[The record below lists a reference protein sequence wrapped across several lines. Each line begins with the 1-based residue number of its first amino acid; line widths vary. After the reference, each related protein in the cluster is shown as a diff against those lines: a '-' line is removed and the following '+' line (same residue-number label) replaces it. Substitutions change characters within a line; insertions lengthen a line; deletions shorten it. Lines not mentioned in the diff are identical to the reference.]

1 VTATA
6 LAKTPP
12 AAGASSEFPHV
23 LSGVVLDGAAARLA
37 GMLDRAL
44 LEEAGW
50 DPATRILFLP
60 AQHRLLGRQVCRAEG
75 CTGTVHNDCPGVCY
89 RCFTRLQQL
98 GMSATGI
105 AAAGRL
111 PAAPAPAGHCAVPEC
126 QCKPTVRQAV
136 MCEPHAGQFR
146 SRRTPISLE
155 QFLTD
160 RWVRPLPPLRACL
173 ALACTRPAD
182 GAVGYCNTHYQ
193 RWRVAQRGNAGVDQ
207 QWWQATEPGVAEPG
221 QVNLRALPVLVV
233 VEVLAGLQTRLRGGL
248 RLTDVVLRA
257 VGDTL
262 RRQQALSI
270 QQCDPGLAPGKRAR
284 SVLRAFTRDV
294 RRALADP
301 GTEQGKD
308 TWDLAIF
315 GHPGALSFTKI
326 TQPWL
331 AAAAKRWAAGQL
343 PRHRGSGASRVQAKI
358 NNVGL
363 LSQHLNG
370 RPDQGGDPAALGR
383 GDVESFLSRL
393 AYLEAEGQVS
403 RYHRNMICRDV
414 RAVLAGIR
422 ALGLARAGQVAA
434 GLAGDVA
441 VGRADI
447 PADPQRGE
455 PGRDLPPEIMT
466 VLCANLHALEPA
478 EVRAATQIGIDTGR
492 RPEDILSLPLDCLTR
507 DKDGGAVLVYD
518 NVKAD
523 RLGRRLPISN
533 ATAAVITSQQ
543 ARVRQRFPHAQAAK
557 LKLLPTTYRNPDGN
571 KPISRSTLEARHRD
585 WVSTMPALRTR
596 DGAVFEPVKIV
607 PYAYRHSY
615 AQRHADA
622 GVPIDV
628 LAELLDHRSY
638 SVTRGYYRIGE
649 DRRRD
654 AVDKVTTLTFD
665 RHGNRIWRDARALL
679 DSEHARHAVGEV
691 AVPYGTC
698 SEPSNVQAGGGAC
711 PIRYR
716 CAGCDHFR
724 TNVAFLP
731 DLEAYL
737 QDLLRTRERLAAA
750 IDGVDEWARADA
762 TPAEEEIVR
771 IRRLITRIKGDV
783 AELDDGQR
791 AQIDDAVAVVRR
803 HRAAHAVPLGMPA
816 VRAAAPAPPVTT
828 ALTSEATA

>member
-6 LAKTPP
+6 LAKTSP

-23 LSGVVLDGAAARLA
+23 LSGVILDGAAARLA

-50 DPATRILFLP
+50 DPAARILFLP

-98 GMSATGI
+98 GMSAAGI

-136 MCEPHAGQFR
+136 MCEPHAAQFR
-146 SRRTPISLE
+146 NRRTLIPLE

-173 ALACTRPAD
+173 VLACTRSAD
-182 GAVGYCNTHYQ
+182 GAIGYCNTHYQ
-193 RWRVAQRGNAGVDQ
+193 RWRVAGRGNAGVDE

-221 QVNLRALPVLVV
+221 QVNLRALPPLVV

-257 VGDTL
+257 AGDTL
-262 RRQQALSI
+262 RRQQALTI
-270 QQCDPGLAPGKRAR
+270 HECDPGLAPGKRAR

-301 GTEQGKD
+301 GIEQGKD
-308 TWDLAIF
+308 IWDLAIF

-383 GDVESFLSRL
+383 GDMESFLNRI
-393 AYLEAEGQVS
+393 AYLEANGQIS
-403 RYHRNMICRDV
+403 RYRRNMICRDV

-422 ALGLARAGQVAA
+422 ALGLARAGQAAA

-441 VGRADI
+441 VGRAGI

-455 PGRDLPPEIMT
+455 PGRDLPTEIMT
-466 VLCANLHALEPA
+466 VVCANLHTLEPA

-492 RPEDILSLPLDCLTR
+492 RPGDILSLPLDCLTR

-518 NVKAD
+518 QRQSRPAGPPPAD
-523 RLGRRLPISN
+523 QQRHRRGDHRPASPGPAAVPPWPGREAEAAAHHLPEPRREQADQQIDPGSPAPRLGQHHAGPVHPRRS
-533 ATAAVITSQQ
+533 
-543 ARVRQRFPHAQAAK
+543 RVRPSQDRALCLPAQLRPAARRCRCPHRCPGRTPRPPE
-557 LKLLPTTYRNPDGN
+557 LFGDPRLLP
-571 KPISRSTLEARHRD
+571 
-585 WVSTMPALRTR
+585 
-596 DGAVFEPVKIV
+596 
-607 PYAYRHSY
+607 
-615 AQRHADA
+615 
-622 GVPIDV
+622 
-628 LAELLDHRSY
+628 
-638 SVTRGYYRIGE
+638 
-649 DRRRD
+649 DRRRPPPRRRRQGHH
-654 AVDKVTTLTFD
+654 AHL
-665 RHGNRIWRDARALL
+665 RPARQP
-679 DSEHARHAVGEV
+679 H
-691 AVPYGTC
+691 
-698 SEPSNVQAGGGAC
+698 
-711 PIRYR
+711 
-716 CAGCDHFR
+716 
-724 TNVAFLP
+724 
-731 DLEAYL
+731 
-737 QDLLRTRERLAAA
+737 LA
-750 IDGVDEWARADA
+750 
-762 TPAEEEIVR
+762 
-771 IRRLITRIKGDV
+771 
-783 AELDDGQR
+783 
-791 AQIDDAVAVVRR
+791 
-803 HRAAHAVPLGMPA
+803 
-816 VRAAAPAPPVTT
+816 
-828 ALTSEATA
+828 